1 VVLDEAHNFPE
12 IFPRLRSAIDTDRK
26 RNGRF
31 LLLGSVSP
39 GLMKQVSEFLTGR
52 IALVELCPLSAEE
65 IPSTSLDNL
74 WLMGGFPDGGILHK
88 KRFPGWQSNYLE
100 TLAMRDL
107 PAWGLPG
114 KPAMTK
120 RFFKMLAAAN
130 GGPWNA
136 SQIGKSMGLSYHTT
150 NNYLDYLEQTFLV
163 RRLQPY
169 STNIGKRL
177 VKRPKVY
184 WRDSGLLHALLNTGR
199 FEDLLVQPWV
209 GTSWEGWV
217 IEQILAALNNRD
229 ASVEAFFF
237 RTSDGHEVDLV
248 LQLGRETWA
257 VEIKLSSSVSRNDM
271 QRLQKAAEMIGAT
284 RGILLSRAPQEI
296 EAKNICAAT
305 IEGVLKR
312 LLPESIS
319 SKR

>member
-1 VVLDEAHNFPE
+1 MPDQVRHDRFG
-12 IFPRLRSAIDTDRK
+12 IFCCRSNKTGSIQDRK
-26 RNGRF
+26 
-31 LLLGSVSP
+31 
-39 GLMKQVSEFLTGR
+39 TGR
-52 IALVELCPLSAEE
+52 GTGDRCC
-65 IPSTSLDNL
+65 NL
-74 WLMGGFPDGGILHK
+74 EK
-88 KRFPGWQSNYLE
+88 
-100 TLAMRDL
+100 
-107 PAWGLPG
+107 
-114 KPAMTK
+114 
-120 RFFKMLAAAN
+120 FF
-130 GGPWNA
+130 
-136 SQIGKSMGLSYHTT
+136 Y
-150 NNYLDYLEQTFLV
+150 
-163 RRLQPY
+163 
-169 STNIGKRL
+169 
-177 VKRPKVY
+177 
-184 WRDSGLLHALLNTGR
+184 

-209 GTSWEGWV
+209 GTRWEGWV